1 MIRFPFELF
10 AGDSGFPVHMQY
22 GSHEEDDC
30 YLHGHYD
37 FSELV
42 VVLNGEAQHIV
53 NGESY
58 PIAKGDVFVINQHT
72 GHSFMG
78 ANQLKICNI
87 MFQPEVAFAGAYDMK
102 KMPGFQALFVLEPHF
117 FQNHRFCSQ
126 LKLTAGKF
134 SLIQQNIHS
143 MMEEYDRKEEGWKD
157 LLLSSFRMFCVT
169 LSRYYNTDTVG
180 QDNAFI
186 KLADAVACIEKNY
199 CRNLSTEE
207 LAGIAGYSERQF
219 LRLFRSVF
227 STTPGLYITEL
238 RMKKAQNLLKSGS
251 LSIGEIAWRCGYDD
265 QNYFSRA
272 FKKHIGM
279 TPTEYQS
286 LTWK

>member
-22 GSHEEDDC
+22 GAHEEDDC

-42 VVLNGEAQHIV
+42 VVLNGEARHIV

-87 MFQPEVAFAGAYDMK
+87 MFQPEIAFAGAYDMK
-102 KMPGFQALFVLEPHF
+102 KMPGFQALFVLEPHY

-126 LKLTAGKF
+126 LKLKAGDF
-134 SLIQQNIHS
+134 TFVQQQIHT
-143 MMEEYDRKEEGWKD
+143 MMEEYNRKEEGWKD

-169 LSRYYNTDTVG
+169 LSRYYNTDTVS
-180 QDNAFI
+180 QNNAFI
-186 KLADAVACIEKNY
+186 KLADAVTYIEKNY
-199 CRNLSTEE
+199 CQNLSTEE
-207 LAGIAGYSERQF
+207 LSGIAGYSERQF

-238 RMKKAQNLLKSGS
+238 RMKKAQKLLKSGT
-251 LSIGEIAWRCGYDD
+251 LSIGETAWRCGYDD

-272 FKKHIGM
+272 FKKHTGM